1 MAGHLPT
8 NNVIDNR
15 KVILREELLKILPKT
30 EHASIAVGYFFIS
43 GLATVIRPMASV
55 KKIRLLISNTTDRD
69 TAEAL
74 MEGFHSIKEANIVIN
89 KTKFVNGDRKNDIVR
104 DSKDN
109 VRQSLE
115 YMGQTAGDKTVVESL
130 VQMMAAGQ
138 IEVRVYPKE
147 KLHAKAYIFEPVDK
161 DFAQG
166 LGIVGSSNLSLAGIS
181 YNSELNLKTYNTS
194 DLNRLLEWFDELW
207 NEGLE
212 FTQDFDLILQKSW
225 AGQVYSPRDLFLKAA
240 YLEYR
245 DRLEGQDRDPIW
257 EKTLPPL
264 FPFQKNAVDQS
275 LTMFELYGG
284 VIIADVV
291 GLGKTYVGTALLK
304 HLQQQGYR
312 PLVVCPPALIGMWE
326 KFCDDYEVDAK
337 FLSRGQLSKGDFE
350 LYRDYRYKN
359 RDLVLI
365 DESHHF
371 RNSGSRQYE
380 NMQQFMQAQDARA
393 ILLTAT
399 PYSNKPQDIQNQLM
413 LFHQSPKTAIPP
425 ANETDLVEYF
435 KMVENNEADLVDL
448 LRNVMIRRT
457 RRYVLK
463 QWGQEDEHGRWYL
476 KVGEQRKY
484 FPERKMQTNRYDIN
498 RVYSDKYQSIVTLLS
513 SEAESRHLTLARYRL
528 GSYVTEE
535 YKKREP
541 YKDLDVIGPHLM
553 GLVRMLLLKRMES
566 SLGAFQQSIEH
577 FVSGHR
583 VILKLLE
590 EKTIP
595 IGDLSYKLMY
605 NIARDDP
612 ASIEDPE
619 TVEEFKK
626 KVHKAG
632 ETRYEFEAFD
642 VKRLTQDIQNDL
654 EVFETI
660 RDMIRELTW
669 EQDDKLGRLQELL
682 ETKYRGKKVLVFT
695 EFETTAEYLHKHLT
709 WNGVKERTYS
719 RLGNAVQCARRFDP
733 YNNPGGDSESK
744 EITLLIS
751 TDVLSEGMNLQA
763 GEVIINYDFH
773 WNPTRLVQRAGRV
786 DRIGSKNEFVT
797 VHNFLPDPEI
807 DADLNLEKVV
817 EKKISDI
824 QRIIGGGYKILKTD
838 EEIND
843 DDIYAIYG
851 ESKSIL
857 DRGEDDQLEPSEFE
871 KLLREIQLNNAEL
884 WEAIKQIPNGVRS
897 SDGTETGGKLLLACE
912 SGTDQSGR
920 VRKYYLVGSED
931 SIQEITAHKAL
942 RILRSDDS
950 KVHPLPREYDRLVS
964 SGLARFK
971 ETVEQIEARETDV
984 RMGAAQKWAVSKL
997 LKMSSVQELAGR
1009 INEIEALRKAYTAP
1023 ITRPS
1028 LNRELRKIK
1037 RSNVEGVDLLESLSQ
1052 LYRYYD
1058 LQDLGRNNTEKSK
1071 LPRILYSK
1079 YVGGAA

>member
-1 MAGHLPT
+1 
-8 NNVIDNR
+8 
-15 KVILREELLKILPKT
+15 
-30 EHASIAVGYFFIS
+30 
-43 GLATVIRPMASV
+43 
-55 KKIRLLISNTTDRD
+55 
-69 TAEAL
+69 
-74 MEGFHSIKEANIVIN
+74 
-89 KTKFVNGDRKNDIVR
+89 
-104 DSKDN
+104 
-109 VRQSLE
+109 
-115 YMGQTAGDKTVVESL
+115 
-130 VQMMAAGQ
+130 
-138 IEVRVYPKE
+138 
-147 KLHAKAYIFEPVDK
+147 
-161 DFAQG
+161 
-166 LGIVGSSNLSLAGIS
+166 
-181 YNSELNLKTYNTS
+181 
-194 DLNRLLEWFDELW
+194 
-207 NEGLE
+207 
-212 FTQDFDLILQKSW
+212 
-225 AGQVYSPRDLFLKAA
+225 
-240 YLEYR
+240 
-245 DRLEGQDRDPIW
+245 
-257 EKTLPPL
+257 
-264 FPFQKNAVDQS
+264 
-275 LTMFELYGG
+275 
-284 VIIADVV
+284 
-291 GLGKTYVGTALLK
+291 
-304 HLQQQGYR
+304 
-312 PLVVCPPALIGMWE
+312 
-326 KFCDDYEVDAK
+326 
-337 FLSRGQLSKGDFE
+337 
-350 LYRDYRYKN
+350 
-359 RDLVLI
+359 
-365 DESHHF
+365 
-371 RNSGSRQYE
+371 
-380 NMQQFMQAQDARA
+380 
-393 ILLTAT
+393 
-399 PYSNKPQDIQNQLM
+399 
-413 LFHQSPKTAIPP
+413 
-425 ANETDLVEYF
+425 
-435 KMVENNEADLVDL
+435 
-448 LRNVMIRRT
+448 
-457 RRYVLK
+457 
-463 QWGQEDEHGRWYL
+463 
-476 KVGEQRKY
+476 
-484 FPERKMQTNRYDIN
+484 
-498 RVYSDKYQSIVTLLS
+498 
-513 SEAESRHLTLARYRL
+513 
-528 GSYVTEE
+528 
-535 YKKREP
+535 
-541 YKDLDVIGPHLM
+541 
-553 GLVRMLLLKRMES
+553 
-566 SLGAFQQSIEH
+566 
-577 FVSGHR
+577 
-583 VILKLLE
+583 
-590 EKTIP
+590 
-595 IGDLSYKLMY
+595 MY

-654 EVFETI
+654 EVFEAI
-660 RDMIRELTW
+660 RDTIRELTW
-669 EQDDKLGRLQELL
+669 EQDDKLDRLQELL
-682 ETKYRGKKVLVFT
+682 DTEYRGKKVLVFT
-695 EFETTAEYLHKHLT
+695 EFETTAEYLHEHLT

-733 YNNPGGDSESK
+733 HNNPGGDSESE

-851 ESKSIL
+851 ENKSIL
-857 DRGEDDQLEPSEFE
+857 DKGEDDQLEPSEFE

-931 SIQEITAHKAL
+931 NIQEITAHKAL

-971 ETVEQIEARETDV
+971 ETVDQIEARETDV
-984 RMGAAQKWAVSKL
+984 RIGAAQKWVVSKL

-1009 INEIEALRKAYTAP
+1009 INEIEALRKAYAAP

-1058 LQDLGRNNTEKSK
+1058 LQDLARNNTEKSK

>member
-1 MAGHLPT
+1 MARRLPT

-15 KVILREELLKILPKT
+15 EVTLRDELVKILPKT

-43 GLATVIRPMASV
+43 GLAAVIRPMTNV
-55 KKIRLLISNTTDRD
+55 KKVRLLISNTTNKS

-74 MEGFHSIKEANIVIN
+74 MEGFHSIKETSIAIN
-89 KTKFVNGDRKNDIVR
+89 KAGFVNDDRKVNIMR

-115 YMGQTAGDKTVVESL
+115 YMGQTTGDKTVVELL
-130 VQMMAAGQ
+130 VQMMATGQ

-147 KLHAKAYIFEPVDK
+147 KLHAKAYIFEPLDK

-181 YNSELNLKTYNTS
+181 HNSELNLKTYNTS

-212 FTQDFDLILQKSW
+212 FTEDFDLILRKSW
-225 AGQVYSPRDLFLKAA
+225 AGQAYSPRDLFLKAA

-257 EKTLPPL
+257 EKTLPRL

-326 KFCDDYEVDAK
+326 KFCDEYEVDAK
-337 FLSRGQLSKGDFE
+337 FLSRGQLSKGDSE
-350 LYRDYRYKN
+350 LYRDYRYKS

-399 PYSNKPQDIQNQLM
+399 PYSNKPRDIQNQLM

-425 ANETDLVEYF
+425 ANETNLAAYF
-435 KMVENNEADLVDL
+435 KMVENNEADLIDL

-463 QWGQEDEHGRWYL
+463 QWGREDENGRRYL
-476 KVGEQRKY
+476 EVDGQRKY
-484 FPERKMQTNRYDIN
+484 FPERKMQTNRYYIN
-498 RVYSDKYQSIVTLLS
+498 QVYSGKYQKIVTLLS
-513 SEAESRHLTLARYRL
+513 VKAARHLTLARYSL
-528 GSYVTEE
+528 GSYVTDE
-535 YKKREP
+535 YKGREP
-541 YKDLDVIGPHLM
+541 YKDLGGIGSRLV

-566 SLGAFQQSIEH
+566 SLGAFQQSIER
-577 FVSGHR
+577 FVNGHR
-583 VILKLLE
+583 VILKLLD
-590 EKTIP
+590 EKIIP

-605 NIARDDP
+605 DIARDDP
-612 ASIEDPE
+612 KSIEDPD

-626 KVHKAG
+626 KIHEAG
-632 ETRYEFEAFD
+632 ETRYKFEAFNI
-642 VKRLTQDIQNDL
+642 KLLTQDIQNDL

-660 RDMIRELTW
+660 NDMIRGLTW
-669 EQDDKLGRLQELL
+669 ENDDKLTRLQKLL
-682 ETKYRGKKVLVFT
+682 DTEYEGKKVLIFT
-695 EFETTAEYLHKHLT
+695 EFETTAKYLHEYLS
-709 WNGVKERTYS
+709 WNGVKELTYS
-719 RLGNAVQCARRFDP
+719 SLGNAIKCARRFDP
-733 YNNPGGDSESK
+733 HNNPGDDLESD

-807 DADLNLEKVV
+807 EADLNLEKLVGR
-817 EKKISDI
+817 KINDI
-824 QRIIGGGYKILKTD
+824 QRIIGGDYKILKTD
-838 EEIND
+838 EEINEED
-843 DDIYAIYG
+843 LYAIYKD
-851 ESKSIL
+851 EDESIL
-857 DRGEDDQLEPSEFE
+857 DKGEDGQLEPSEFE
-871 KLLREIQLNNAEL
+871 KLLMDIQINNIEL
-884 WEAIKQIPNGVRS
+884 WKAIKEIPNGVRS
-897 SDGTETGGKLLLACE
+897 SDGAETGGRLLLACE
-912 SGTDQSGR
+912 SGADQGGR
-920 VRKYYLVGSED
+920 VRKYYLVGSD
-931 SIQEITAHKAL
+931 DNIQNITAHRAL
-942 RILRSDDS
+942 QILRSDDA
-950 KVHPLPREYDRLVS
+950 KIHPLPREYDRLVS
-964 SGLARFK
+964 LGLARFK

-984 RMGAAQKWAVSKL
+984 RMGAAQKWVVSKL
-997 LKMSSVQELAGR
+997 LKMSSAQELASR
-1009 INEIEALRKAYTAP
+1009 IDEIETLRKAYTVP

-1037 RSNVEGVDLLESLSQ
+1037 KSDMEDADLLESLSQ
-1052 LYRYYD
+1052 LYLHYD
-1058 LQDLGRNNTEKSK
+1058 LQDLVLNNTEKSK

-1079 YVGGAA
+1079 YVGDAA